1 MSQLTFTNVF
11 FDDAKEILS
20 LAYQLDKS
28 ATYVND
34 FCVHG
39 SVVLANVTVNDTASK
54 VSTVKKFD
62 VLVQSDAL
70 ESPTLKEHFHA
81 YDFAL

>member
-34 FCVHG
+34 FCING
-39 SVVLANVTVNDTASK
+39 GTVTAKMDVNEVASK
-54 VSTVKKFD
+54 GSTVKKYD
-62 VLVQSDAL
+62 VLVKSDIL
-70 ESPTLKEHFHA
+70 ESSTLKEHFSE